1 MHKIFYLNF
10 LNINICG
17 GRQGG
22 SGPPTPGVQPPYR
35 CPIFS
40 SYPHPI
46 FSPFFR
52 VPPPQI
58 HILLPPPPAHLTP
71 AHFSPKA
78 PTPAPLIPGPN
89 PPIPH
94 THTHTSVSVSISITG
109 NQLALGFVL
118 LCVLCNIIMISSTCA
133 MTMVCSQQPWA
144 GLPMTQ
150 FTVPC
155 NSHVPWLW
163 FVPNNHGQGCPWR
176 NSQCN
181 RGLSANSLVCDW
193 THSGRYRDCK
203 CGKPFRTASE
213 IGRSPHLVA
222 VTWKYK
228 KPCYFTI
235 WWRLMCAYVT
245 DRLFIVV

>member
-46 FSPFFR
+46 FSLFFR

-78 PTPAPLIPGPN
+78 PTPAPLIPGPH
-89 PPIPH
+89 PPIP
-94 THTHTSVSVSISITG
+94 HTHTSVSVSISITG

-133 MTMVCSQQPWA
+133 MTI
-144 GLPMTQ
+144 
-150 FTVPC
+150 
-155 NSHVPWLW
+155 W

-176 NSQCN
+176 NSQCHAIHMCHDYN
-181 RGLSANSLVCDW
+181 LFPTTMGRVAHDAIHSATEGCLQTVWSATGHIQGGIETV
-193 THSGRYRDCK
+193 SVG
-203 CGKPFRTASE
+203 
-213 IGRSPHLVA
+213 GRSARPARSGVH
-222 VTWKYK
+222 
-228 KPCYFTI
+228 PI
-235 WWRLMCAYVT
+235 WWRWHGNTKSHAILPFGDV
-245 DRLFIVV
+245 